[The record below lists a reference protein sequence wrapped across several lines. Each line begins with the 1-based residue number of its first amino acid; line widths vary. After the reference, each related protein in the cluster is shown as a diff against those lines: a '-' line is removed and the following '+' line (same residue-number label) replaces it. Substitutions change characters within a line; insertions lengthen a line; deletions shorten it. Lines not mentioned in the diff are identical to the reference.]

1 MAYLIKG
8 RQTFRGTREGGTF
21 LELSLDQIRQGTEE
35 REVWSE
41 TGLEKEDRA
50 TWLPRSLGFILVQR
64 RATGGFYK

>member
-8 RQTFRGTREGGTF
+8 KQTYRGTREGGTL
-21 LELSLDQIRQGTEE
+21 LEAPLDQISRDTEE

-50 TWLPRSLGFILVQR
+50 TWLPRSLGFTLVQR
-64 RATGGFYK
+64 RATGGF

>member
-8 RQTFRGTREGGTF
+8 KQTYRGTREDGTF
-21 LELSLDQIRQGTEE
+21 LEVSLDQISRGTEE

-50 TWLPRSLGFILVQR
+50 TWLPQSLGFTLVQR
-64 RATGGFYK
+64 RATGGF

>member
-8 RQTFRGTREGGTF
+8 RQTYRGTREGGTL
-21 LELSLDQIRQGTEE
+21 LEASLDQISRDTEE

-50 TWLPRSLGFILVQR
+50 TWLPRSLGFTLVQR
-64 RATGGFYK
+64 RATGGF

>member
-8 RQTFRGTREGGTF
+8 KQTYRGTREDGTF
-21 LELSLDQIRQGTEE
+21 LEVSLDQISRGTEE

-50 TWLPRSLGFILVQR
+50 TWLPRSSGFTLVQT
-64 RATGGFYK
+64 RATGGF